1 MSTLFLVRHGQA
13 SFGTSNYDQLSQ
25 TGIEQARKLG
35 HFWSNRGL
43 EFSEVFSGDLQRQ
56 IASANNALETYG
68 QVGGRCSPEVEILPG
83 LNEYNSEHLM
93 TTLKQELAEK
103 HANIALL
110 DGELEK
116 ASGYTQKYRAFHRL
130 LEAVMVHYIS
140 GEYESS
146 GFETWAAFHT
156 RVSECFQAIRSRT
169 GRGRSVAVFTSG
181 GPIGV
186 MMQLVLSAPQKVA
199 LDLHWRIFNCSVT
212 KFTFNTERISLD
224 SFNATDHL
232 PPELL
237 TYR

>member
-1 MSTLFLVRHGQA
+1 MVWPACRNSARAVTSFRPNDSAVIVTSMSPAIRGR
-13 SFGTSNYDQLSQ
+13 
-25 TGIEQARKLG
+25 RKLVDA
-35 HFWSNRGL
+35 STVV
-43 EFSEVFSGDLQRQ
+43 EFTNQTIEDLQ
-56 IASANNALETYG
+56 
-68 QVGGRCSPEVEILPG
+68 EVID
-83 LNEYNSEHLM
+83 N
-93 TTLKQELAEK
+93 LAEK

-110 DGELEK
+110 DAELEK

-130 LEAVMVHYIS
+130 LEAVMAHYIS